1 MLSVVNDRNCVKQM
15 LVTSIIKVWK
25 QLKYPPIRGPNNK
38 SWCTN
43 KIEYHIALKKDVKD
57 LDIPIWKDLKILN
70 FFLSAAAL
78 MV

>member
-15 LVTSIIKVWK
+15 LVTSVIKVWK
-25 QLKYPPIRGPNNK
+25 QLKYSPIRGRNNK
-38 SWCTN
+38 SWCTH
-43 KIEYHIALKKDVKD
+43 KMEYHIALKKDVKD
-57 LDIPIWKDLKILN
+57 LNIPIRKGLKILN